1 MHCKMLKNV
10 LAVMGKS
17 SEGGSKRKRFSKSL
31 HSENDI
37 PARAAAVRYW
47 KALGYNVY
55 ENTNNHIP
63 DLTIETENARF
74 YSEVEVKRIWKG
86 EDFQYDTLQIPE
98 RKRKYTGLDLPC
110 TFMVFNNEQTLVF
123 LCESSTL
130 VTSPIVEVPNKFVPE
145 GELFFQVPIKRVKL
159 ARVPV

>member
-1 MHCKMLKNV
+1 MLKNV
-10 LAVMGKS
+10 LVAMVES
-17 SEGGSKRKRFSKSL
+17 VASTSKRKRFSKSL
-31 HSENDI
+31 HSENDT
-37 PARAAAVRYW
+37 PARAAAMRYW

-55 ENTNNHIP
+55 ENANNHIP

-86 EDFQYDTLQIPE
+86 EAFQYDTLQIPE

-110 TFMVFNNEQTLVF
+110 TFMVFNNEQTHVF

-130 VTSPIVEVPNKFVPE
+130 IASPIVEVPNKFVPE
-145 GELFFQVPIKRVKL
+145 GELFFQVPVNCVKL
-159 ARVPV
+159 ARVPVL

>member
-1 MHCKMLKNV
+1 MHCKMLKSA
-10 LAVMGKS
+10 LAAMG
-17 SEGGSKRKRFSKSL
+17 ERMSKRKRFDKEL
-31 HSENDI
+31 FTENDS
-37 PARAAAVRYW
+37 PARLAGIRYW
-47 KALGYNVY
+47 SALGYIAAPNY
-55 ENTNNHIP
+55 DKYGP
-63 DLTIETENARF
+63 DLIVITESERF
-74 YSEVEVKRIWKG
+74 YSEVEIKRVWSG
-86 EDFQYDTLQIPE
+86 ETFQYDTLQIPE

>member
-1 MHCKMLKNV
+1 M
-10 LAVMGKS
+10 
-17 SEGGSKRKRFSKSL
+17 SKKKRFDKDL
-31 HSENDI
+31 FTENDS
-37 PARAAAVRYW
+37 PARLAGIRYW
-47 KALGYNVY
+47 SALGYIAAPNY
-55 ENTNNHIP
+55 DKYGP
-63 DLTIETENARF
+63 DLIVITDSERF
-74 YSEVEVKRIWKG
+74 YSEVEIKRVWSG
-86 EDFQYDTLQIPE
+86 EAFQYDTLQIPE
-98 RKRKYTGLDLPC
+98 RKHKFAGLDLPC

>member
-1 MHCKMLKNV
+1 MLKNV
-10 LAVMGKS
+10 LAVMAES
-17 SEGGSKRKRFSKSL
+17 VASTSKRKRFSKSL
-31 HSENDI
+31 HSENDT
-37 PARAAAVRYW
+37 PARAAAMRYW

-55 ENTNNHIP
+55 ENANNHIP

-86 EDFQYDTLQIPE
+86 EAFQYDTLQIPE

-110 TFMVFNNEQTLVF
+110 TFMVFNNEQTHVF

-130 VTSPIVEVPNKFVPE
+130 IASPIVEVPNKFVPE
-145 GELFFQVPIKRVKL
+145 GELFFQVPVNCVKL
-159 ARVPV
+159 ARVPVL

>member
-1 MHCKMLKNV
+1 MLKNV
-10 LAVMGKS
+10 LAAMGES
-17 SEGGSKRKRFSKSL
+17 LAGTSKRKRFSKSL
-31 HSENDI
+31 HSENDT
-37 PARAAAVRYW
+37 PARAAAMRYW

-55 ENTNNHIP
+55 ENANNHIP

-86 EDFQYDTLQIPE
+86 EAFQYDTLQIPE

-110 TFMVFNNEQTLVF
+110 TFMVFNNEQTHVF

-145 GELFFQVPIKRVKL
+145 GELFFQVPIKCVKL